1 MSIGIDGE
9 GAGKSGLGEAGVDHP
24 AKSDQNAGDLL
35 KNQRMLVTG
44 GSGGIGRGI
53 CEVAAREG
61 ARVAFTWN
69 RGQDGAA
76 ETQALIEERAASRR
90 GRANGTRCLSLQVDL
105 SEPGAV
111 ERTVAAVEEA
121 WGGID
126 ILVNNAGVSE
136 SIPFVLLDD
145 DDLREVMEINFF
157 SAFRLCRAAVRGM
170 VRRKYGRIVNISSIA
185 SSRAI
190 PGPVHYAASKGAIDG
205 MTRSLAQEVGPYGV
219 LVNAIAAGIFEA
231 GMRSTIPEHH
241 QQRYISGC
249 ALSRLGQPTECGEL
263 TAWLASPRNT
273 YMNGAV
279 LVFDGGT
286 LT

>member
-1 MSIGIDGE
+1 MSIGIDDGGIGPAE
-9 GAGKSGLGEAGVDHP
+9 SGDTGGGDIASG
-24 AKSDQNAGDLL
+24 SAGDLL
-35 KNQRMLVTG
+35 KDQRVLVTG

-69 RGQDGAA
+69 RGRKGAE
-76 ETQALIEERAASRR
+76 ETRALIEAA
-90 GRANGTRCLSLQVDL
+90 GVDCLSLQADL
-105 SEPGAV
+105 STPDAP
-111 ERTVAAVEEA
+111 ERTAAEVEEA

-126 ILVNNAGVSE
+126 VLVNNAGVSE
-136 SIPFVLLDD
+136 SVPFVLLDD
-145 DDLREVMEINFF
+145 DDLQEVMEINFF
-157 SAFRLCRAAVRGM
+157 TPFRLCRAAVRGM

-219 LVNAIAAGIFEA
+219 LVNAIAAGIFDA

-249 ALSRLGQPTECGEL
+249 ALSRLGQPVECGEL

-279 LVFDGGT
+279 LILDGGT